1 MSCCGAQTH
10 DTGRVFSWFARRY
23 RKRFQRKGLERSQK
37 QLVAGLEQ
45 AGITGRSL
53 LEIGCGVGYLH
64 QLLLKSGAAYA
75 VGVDLSDKMIVEARA
90 LAADQGLADRIDYQV
105 GDFME
110 LAAGLDDADITLL
123 DKVVCCYADAEGLT
137 RLSLSKTRK
146 IYALTYPRAN
156 VINRLG
162 VAVTAALMWLLRSQF
177 RGYIH
182 PPDKI
187 EAWITDSGFRKCY
200 EQQTPIWLTQVYV
213 RDA

>member
-23 RKRFQRKGLERSQK
+23 RKRFQRKGLERPQK
-37 QLVAGLEQ
+37 QLVAGLKQ
-45 AGITGRSL
+45 AGITGCSV
-53 LEIGCGVGYLH
+53 LEVGCGVGYLH

-105 GDFME
+105 GDFMG

-162 VAVTAALMWLLRSQF
+162 VAVTAVLMWLLRSRF
-177 RGYIH
+177 RSYIH
-182 PPDKI
+182 PPEEI
-187 EAWITDSGFRKCY
+187 EAWITESGFRKRY
-200 EQQTPIWLTQVYV
+200 EQQTPVWLTQVYV
-213 RDA
+213 REG